1 MNNKVLLAIISAFA
15 IGFGINNFAVS
26 NGISKIA
33 VVDVPAVVSKSAQV
47 KALKKEQATKTAEI
61 QNWLKVATADVEK
74 QKTKEGK
81 EKLIKKYNEEYS
93 KKQLAIT
100 KNYEQ
105 KLIAIDKSISATIAQ
120 QAKASGYDVV
130 LAKGVVL
137 YGGDDL
143 TEAIAKIVK

>member
-143 TEAIAKIVK
+143 TEAIAKVVK